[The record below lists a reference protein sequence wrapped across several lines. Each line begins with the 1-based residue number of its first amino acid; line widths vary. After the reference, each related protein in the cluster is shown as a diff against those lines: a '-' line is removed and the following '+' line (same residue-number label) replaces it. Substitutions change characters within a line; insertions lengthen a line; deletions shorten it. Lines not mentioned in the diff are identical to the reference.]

1 MIIKFKCSYD
11 QNTSIEIE
19 QNNFKEVRISIDDEK
34 EQMSVFL
41 TDKQIYSLI
50 GQLLL
55 IQSEMKKGG
64 KNG

>member
-11 QNTSIEIE
+11 ENTSLEIE
-19 QNNFKEVRISIDDEK
+19 QNNFKEVRISLEDTND
-34 EQMSVFL
+34 QMSVLL

-64 KNG
+64 QNG